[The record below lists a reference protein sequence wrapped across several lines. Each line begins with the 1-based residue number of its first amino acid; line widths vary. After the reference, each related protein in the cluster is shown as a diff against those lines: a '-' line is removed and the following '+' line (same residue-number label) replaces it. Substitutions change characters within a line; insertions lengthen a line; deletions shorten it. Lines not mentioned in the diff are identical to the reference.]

1 MKTKTYLFLLV
12 LTATMSSWAQLSI
25 NNYKYISVPDK
36 FDFLKSKD
44 QYQLNSL
51 TEFLLKKNG
60 FTVLNKSGNYPM
72 DLAQNNC
79 LLLNANV
86 VKIKGLLV
94 TKLQLILTDCR
105 NKVVYSSEIGKSKFK
120 EYQKAYH
127 EALRNV
133 FALSEFNYAY
143 VEANSTDVLLSPTPP
158 QTPKVMP
165 IKPASEISSEVIQ
178 EKEEVQQEVK
188 VVEESVAV
196 VEAASGLIIRQ
207 TNSGYDF
214 LDRAS
219 KIVNYS
225 VHATLFENVYIIDG
239 EEGIIYKRGQSWVRE
254 SIENDKTTI
263 EALNIQR

>member
-1 MKTKTYLFLLV
+1 MKTKIYIFLLILCV
-12 LTATMSSWAQLSI
+12 TTSSWAQISI
-25 NNYKYISVPDK
+25 NDYKYISVPDK
-36 FDFLKSKD
+36 FDFLKSND

-51 TEFLLKKNG
+51 TKFLLKKNG
-60 FTVLNKSGNYPM
+60 FTVLNKSDNYPM

-165 IKPASEISSEVIQ
+165 IKPASEISSEVIE
-178 EKEEVQQEVK
+178 EKEEVKEKEETVAI
-188 VVEESVAV
+188 VELVSY
-196 VEAASGLIIRQ
+196 LIIKQ

-214 LDRAS
+214 LDSTS
-219 KIVNYS
+219 KTVKYS

>member
-51 TEFLLKKNG
+51 TEFLLKKNE
-60 FTVLNKSGNYPM
+60 FTVLNKSDNYPM

-79 LLLNANV
+79 LLLSANV
-86 VKIKGLLV
+86 VKIKGLLA

-105 NKVVYSSEIGKSKFK
+105 DKVVFSSEIGKSKLK
-120 EYQKAYH
+120 DYQKAYH

-143 VEANSTDVLLSPTPP
+143 VEANPTDVLTTPTQP
-158 QTPKVMP
+158 QTQEVMP
-165 IKPASEISSEVIQ
+165 IEPASEISSEVIE
-178 EKEEVQQEVK
+178 EKEEVKEKEETVAI
-188 VVEESVAV
+188 VELVSY
-196 VEAASGLIIRQ
+196 LIIKQ

-214 LDRAS
+214 LDSTS
-219 KIVNYS
+219 KTVKYS

-254 SIENDKTTI
+254 SIENGKTTI